1 MDIHRTVVAF
11 SISHDHNLVRLYAH
25 YLEIDGEKTFFYRY
39 KIKQLDHSDGCG
51 ERWTC
56 HTFTCNI
63 YEKFIPVYLVLIK
76 RTIDQLPDPVEE
88 SFESALISDEE
99 SALSS
104 QGHYLKHISIQ
115 EGELRKPHPEFTAIL
130 EMRV

>member
-1 MDIHRTVVAF
+1 METKHVFIATR
-11 SISHDHNLVRLYAH
+11 SNNL
-25 YLEIDGEKTFFYRY
+25 G
-39 KIKQLDHSDGCG
+39 GG
-51 ERWTC
+51 ERRTC
-56 HTFTCNI
+56 YTFTRNI

-76 RTIDQLPDPVEE
+76 TTIPQLPDPVEE

-104 QGHYLKHISIQ
+104 QGIVSSTSQ
-115 EGELRKPHPEFTAIL
+115 FQAGELRKPHPEFTAIL